1 MNAPTLPAFVRR
13 PRWSAFAVL
22 AMLAGWT
29 VWPQAVVQQGN
40 TAAPKRQRIN
50 TIIQR
55 LEEGGVA
62 DSSVKIFIDR
72 EHQPFDINEVKKQ
85 FDEIATRRKPNG
97 QLEKTPVVRLPTR
110 GEDTTW
116 MVEQVLDV
124 GGLAITFPLM
134 ETKAQVMKAINT
146 MRITQKRGSKYP
158 NPPGVRGAGMWT
170 VETFTGFPLW
180 GKMGPDEYMERAD
193 LWPLNPNGELFAVIM
208 VETPLGIKNINDIL
222 TVPGIGAIV
231 VGTNDL
237 SIALGIGRATR
248 PETELPPEAIEGIM
262 QVAKACTTKG
272 VYWGISV
279 PGTEKF
285 RQEIYTKLGARYP
298 LS

>member
-1 MNAPTLPAFVRR
+1 MKNSPRLAHAARR
-13 PRWSAFAVL
+13 SSLLVVL
-22 AMLAGWT
+22 ALLAGWT
-29 VWPQAVVQQGN
+29 VWPHAQGAGN
-40 TAAPKRQRIN
+40 APPKRQRIN

-72 EHQPFDINEVKKQ
+72 EHQPFDVVELKKQ
-85 FDEIATRRKPNG
+85 FEEIATHRKPNG
-97 QLEKTPVVRLPTR
+97 QLEKVPVVRLPTR
-110 GEDTTW
+110 GEETTW
-116 MVEQVLDV
+116 MVEQVLDA
-124 GGLAITFPLM
+124 GGMAITFPLM
-134 ETKAQVMKAINT
+134 ETKAQVLKALST
-146 MRITQKRGSKYP
+146 MRITQRRGSKYP

-180 GKMGPDEYMERAD
+180 GRMGPDEYMERAD
-193 LWPLNPNGELFAVIM
+193 LWPLNPDGELLAVIM

-222 TVPGIGAIV
+222 SVPGIGAIV

-237 SIALGIGRATR
+237 SIALGLGRATR

-262 QVAKACTTKG
+262 QVAKACMAKK
-272 VYWGISV
+272 VHWGISV

-285 RQEIYTKLGARYP
+285 RQEVYTKLGATYT
-298 LS
+298 LSY